1 MYRHNQDQ
9 LIMPHEFFLPFG
21 GQLDPN
27 NRWVLLAQRIP
38 WNKAEDLYIGQ
49 LKSTSEGRQAFS
61 VRMALGA
68 LIIKERLGTSDRETV
83 EQIKENPYLQYFIG
97 LTEFKQEEPFHHTM
111 MTHFRKRLG
120 PDIINQI
127 NEWLVTEEVN
137 QMTPDRDEITNDED
151 EHPSDDDENHTGS
164 QPTAGQPSKQQPHST
179 PTQSRETDPGCHL
192 CTGRYCLPD

>member
-9 LIMPHEFFLPFG
+9 LIRPHEFFL
-21 GQLDPN
+21 
-27 NRWVLLAQRIP
+27 LLVVNWTPTTVGYYSLKEFHRTKRKICISGSSNQQA
-38 WNKAEDLYIGQ
+38 KAV
-49 LKSTSEGRQAFS
+49 RFS

-68 LIIKERLGTSDRETV
+68 LIIKERFGTSDRETV

-127 NEWLVTEEVN
+127 NEWLVTTEEVN
-137 QMTPDRDEITNDED
+137 QQTPDRDEITHDED
-151 EHPSDDDENHTGS
+151 EHPSDDDENHSGS

-179 PTQSRETDPGCHL
+179 QAQD
-192 CTGRYCLPD
+192 LPRKSTPSLSSGG

>member
-137 QMTPDRDEITNDED
+137 QLTPDRDEITNDED

-179 PTQSRETDPGCHL
+179 QAQD
-192 CTGRYCLPD
+192 LPQKSTPSLSSGG

>member
-38 WNKAEDLYIGQ
+38 WGKAEDLYIGQ

-111 MTHFRKRLG
+111 MTHF
-120 PDIINQI
+120 
-127 NEWLVTEEVN
+127 
-137 QMTPDRDEITNDED
+137 
-151 EHPSDDDENHTGS
+151 
-164 QPTAGQPSKQQPHST
+164 
-179 PTQSRETDPGCHL
+179 
-192 CTGRYCLPD
+192 